1 MDMSIGADD
10 MLMQMVRMRMQAAG
24 PNAVMSGAMP
34 NNEVQSA
41 GGADF
46 AAMLKSA
53 VEGVNDLQ
61 VNSSNLKT
69 NFELGDRSVSLA
81 EVMIAGQKAGLALEA
96 TIQVRNKMVETYK
109 TIMQMQI

>member
-10 MLMQMVRMRMQAAG
+10 MLMQMARMRMQAAG

-46 AAMLKSA
+46 AAMLS
-53 VEGVNDLQ
+53 LQ
-61 VNSSNLKT
+61 LKG
-69 NFELGDRSVSLA
+69 L
-81 EVMIAGQKAGLALEA
+81 MIFK
-96 TIQVRNKMVETYK
+96 
-109 TIMQMQI
+109 

>member
-10 MLMQMVRMRMQAAG
+10 MLAQMAKMRMQA
-24 PNAVMSGAMP
+24 SGLSAQGIGINP
-34 NNEVQSA
+34 AEVQSTS
-41 GGADF
+41 GSEFGT
-46 AAMLKSA
+46 MLKSA
-53 VEGVNDLQ
+53 LEGVNSLQ
-61 VNSSNLKT
+61 AQSNKLKT
-69 NFELGDRSVSLA
+69 NFDLGDRSVSLA

>member
-10 MLMQMVRMRMQAAG
+10 MLMQMARMRMQAAG

-41 GGADF
+41 GGA
-46 AAMLKSA
+46 
-53 VEGVNDLQ
+53 EGVNDLQ
-61 VNSSNLKT
+61 VNSNNLKT

>member
-10 MLMQMVRMRMQAAG
+10 MLMQMARMRMQAAG

-41 GGADF
+41 GGVDF